1 MRSIRTLL
9 TTVLAAWLPAITVWG
24 QSSGPVVAPVPTSAS
39 TQASNGASGASIG
52 PTPNVPLA
60 EIEAL
65 RLRLETEGL
74 TDEQRQQVQGLLQ
87 QAQEDLAVAE
97 KQRETAHRFQELKLQ
112 ATSVRDAL
120 LSELANL
127 QKEQPREPARD
138 LPLTELEAG
147 ALERRQE
154 WEQSQ
159 AELES
164 HIRET
169 QQRPGRRETLRNT
182 LFGLAQ
188 PLAEVKQSVSAPAA
202 AGDPPLVAQAVQ
214 LAARARQQRLERTI
228 EAAQN
233 ELGFYDAE
241 DMHDLPRLRRERLE
255 RLVALRRR
263 EVQLWE
269 ARVQD
274 RREDAIARR
283 ISEAMAGADQAAGD
297 ERLLYE
303 ENLALAQREREV
315 RDLAAAV
322 RAEARQMAESVI
334 DLQRRFDQLRDRER
348 KAAGSTALA
357 LRLRQQRELLRDPT
371 ELRRAVAARI
381 DAAEETRLDA
391 LDKRDQLEELGH
403 LEAFVTRFVAVHPA
417 PPGWTEDQ
425 WGAAVETALE
435 QRKTFLAEL
444 VRAYDAYTDALDELE
459 REQLALADLTES
471 VAAFI
476 DERVLWIRSHR
487 LVGPHDLTTDRALL
501 AALELERWAPEV
513 MRVVKADLWHK
524 PGWYGLGALGLA
536 LLYAGRRG
544 RRRRLEQLAQRVT
557 SRLNV
562 ELTPTLQALAI
573 TVVLALFW
581 PAVVGF
587 AAWRLA
593 LAAEAT
599 PFTRSLAHNLGIV
612 AVILL
617 LLEFTRHLVR
627 VDGLADAHFDW
638 SDRIRS
644 RLLTWVRRLTV
655 TGTPILA
662 AVALLN
668 ALHVEMGS
676 DAWQRVGFAAVLLL
690 LAWGLRDLMHPRT
703 GVLVD
708 WVAHYPGGWLD
719 RLRPVWTGTVV
730 AVPTVLAGLALYG
743 YYYTAQQ
750 LAAKLLV
757 TLAVLEG
764 AVVIRG
770 VVVCWLVLQRKRAA
784 LEQARAR
791 RAARAEGSTSP
802 EESILRLTEAVEPK
816 PDLTA
821 SSTQSHRLVNTSTAV
836 IVLTIIWFVWADVL
850 PALNYF
856 HSMPVWP
863 TADRAAP
870 VAAPETPKAAPPA
883 TGAPPA
889 ASPPG
894 STVVAPSVPVPIHR
908 VTWADLIHVLMVSVL
923 TITAARNVPG
933 LLEITLLQRL
943 PFDAAMRYALQ
954 AFARYAIVLVGVVVI
969 SNLLGVDWASVQWLA
984 AALTFGLAFGLQE
997 IFANFVSGLIILSEQ
1012 PVRVGDVVTIDEV
1025 TGVVSRIRIRSTTIT
1040 DWDRKEYIV
1049 PNKEFIT
1056 GKLLNWTLSDTLTR
1070 VVIPIGTAYNV
1081 DPEHVRNVILEVAR
1095 QHDNVLADPPPVVTL
1110 DNFGHSALNFTLRVY
1125 LPDLKR
1131 RLDTVHEL
1139 HSAILRRFRAEGIE
1153 IPYPQQDLH
1162 LRSFPEEV
1170 SALVQS
1176 LTRKPA

>member
-1 MRSIRTLL
+1 MQNFRMLLRTGFVAGLL
-9 TTVLAAWLPAITVWG
+9 GTTVWAQAAGPQTPPSTTPPTGPQPAQNG
-24 QSSGPVVAPVPTSAS
+24 SLSSANAG
-39 TQASNGASGASIG
+39 
-52 PTPNVPLA
+52 TPEVTPADL
-60 EIEAL
+60 EAL
-65 RLRLETEGL
+65 RLRIEIESL
-74 TDEQRQQVQGLLQ
+74 TDEQRQQVQGLIQ
-87 QAQEDLAVAE
+87 QALEDLAVAE
-97 KQRETAHRFQELKLQ
+97 KQRETAARFQEQKLQ
-112 ATSVRDAL
+112 AASTRDTL

-127 QKEQPREPARD
+127 QKEQPREPPRD
-138 LPLTELEAG
+138 LPLNELEAG

-154 WEQSQ
+154 WETTQSG
-159 AELES
+159 LES
-164 HIRET
+164 YIRET
-169 QQRPGRRETLRNT
+169 QQRPARRESLRNT

-188 PLAEVKQSVSAPAA
+188 PLTEVKQSLQAPPM
-202 AGDPPLVAQAVQ
+202 AGDPPLVNQAIQ
-214 LAARARQQRLERTI
+214 LAARARLQRLERTL

-269 ARVQD
+269 ARVQEK
-274 RREDAIARR
+274 REDAIARR
-283 ISEAMAGADQAAGD
+283 IAEALAAAAQAAGD

-303 ENLALAQREREV
+303 ENLTIAQREREV
-315 RDLAAAV
+315 LDLAAAT
-322 RAEARQMAESVI
+322 RAEARQAAEAVS

-348 KAAGSTALA
+348 RAAGSTALG
-357 LRLRQQRELLRDPT
+357 LRLRQQRELLRDPA
-371 ELRRAVAARI
+371 ELRRAVAARV
-381 DAAEETRLDA
+381 DAVEEARLEA
-391 LDKRDQLEELGH
+391 LDKRDQLAELSH
-403 LEAFVTRFVAVHPA
+403 LEAAVVRFVAEHPA
-417 PPGWTEDQ
+417 PRGFTEDQ
-425 WGAAVETALE
+425 WGAAVADALE
-435 QRKTFLAEL
+435 QRKAFLAEL

-459 REQLALADLTES
+459 RDQLALAELTES

-487 LVGPHDLTTDRALL
+487 LLGPRDLATDRAML
-501 AALELERWAPEV
+501 AALEPERWVLEV
-513 MRVVKADLWHK
+513 VRVVKADLWHK
-524 PGWYGLGALGLA
+524 PGWYGLGVLGLA

-544 RRRRLEQLAQRVT
+544 RRRRLEQLAERVT

-562 ELTPTLQALAI
+562 ELAPTLRALAI

-581 PAVVGF
+581 PALSGF
-587 AAWRLA
+587 FAWRLA

-599 PFTRSLAHNLGIV
+599 PFTRALAHNLGNM
-612 AVILL
+612 ALILF

-638 SDRIRS
+638 SERIRS

-655 TGTPILA
+655 TGVPILA
-662 AVALLN
+662 AVAVLN

-703 GVLVD
+703 GVLAD
-708 WVAHYPGGWLD
+708 WVAHHPGGWLD

-730 AVPTVLAGLALYG
+730 AVPTVLAGLAIYG
-743 YYYTAQQ
+743 FYYTAQQ

-764 AVVIRG
+764 AVVLRG

-802 EESILRLTEAVEPK
+802 EESVLRLTEVVEPK
-816 PDLTA
+816 PDLSA
-821 SSTQSHRLVNTSTAV
+821 SSTQSHRLVNTSVAV

-863 TADRAAP
+863 SAEGAAP
-870 VAAPETPKAAPPA
+870 VAASATPAAAPPA
-883 TGAPPA
+883 TVAPAPTA
-889 ASPPG
+889 
-894 STVVAPSVPVPIHR
+894 VAPSVPVPIHR
-908 VTWADLIHVLMVSVL
+908 VTWADLIHVLMVSIL

-1070 VVIPIGTAYNV
+1070 VVIPVGTAYDV
-1081 DPEHVRNVILEVAR
+1081 DPEHVQNVILDVAR
-1095 QHDNVLADPPPVVTL
+1095 QHENVLADPPPVVTL
-1110 DNFGHSALNFTLRVY
+1110 DNFGNSALNFTLRAY
-1125 LPDLKR
+1125 LPDLKH

-1139 HSAILRRFRAEGIE
+1139 HSAILRRFREEGIE
-1153 IPYPQQDLH
+1153 IPFPQQDLH
-1162 LRSFPEEV
+1162 LRSFPQEI
-1170 SALVQS
+1170 SALMQS